1 MMALPRD
8 IASVEVHASDN
19 QDQSSDRWQNG
30 GVLTSAEVGQGSIL
44 IRTESD
50 ERSNIMEPSQA
61 NEPARSGPAL
71 RQLSTITLGD
81 LQNALKNMTS
91 VVSTEQ
97 TVPNSGNGQ
106 ESLSAVMG

>member
-1 MMALPRD
+1 
-8 IASVEVHASDN
+8 
-19 QDQSSDRWQNG
+19 
-30 GVLTSAEVGQGSIL
+30 
-44 IRTESD
+44 
-50 ERSNIMEPSQA
+50 MEPSQA

-106 ESLSAVMG
+106 ESLSAVMGRALQVHNSMLSQLEQSETLIRELQ